1 MLIALFNLNTPEFSM
16 LISTLPYQLQQPATL
31 ILSNHIKNFSQ
42 DSSHGINYGAK
53 ATTPK

>member
-1 MLIALFNLNTPEFSM
+1 M